1 MSVVSSV
8 ITFIM
13 LLAAIRAFE
22 MSEID
27 ATCNLFT
34 YIKPYIKYIRLLG
47 LPYHLR
53 HVIRSK
59 LSQQY
64 YPLIV
69 SSIKNYAISQNIC
82 LINIEN
88 SYNILQYA

>member
-13 LLAAIRAFE
+13 LFAAIRAFE

-27 ATCNLFT
+27 ATCNLFLCLFT
-34 YIKPYIKYIRLLG
+34 YIKYIKLLG
-47 LPYHLR
+47 LLYHLR

-64 YPLIV
+64 YPL
-69 SSIKNYAISQNIC
+69 SSMKNNAVSQNIC

>member
-27 ATCNLFT
+27 ATCNLFLCLFT
-34 YIKPYIKYIRLLG
+34 YIKYIKLLG
-47 LPYHLR
+47 LPSATCNSLQIESAILPFNCKFDEKLCR
-53 HVIRSK
+53 KSK
-59 LSQQY
+59 YLF
-64 YPLIV
+64 
-69 SSIKNYAISQNIC
+69 N
-82 LINIEN
+82 
-88 SYNILQYA
+88 

>member
-34 YIKPYIKYIRLLG
+34 YIKYIKLLG